1 MDELYFTGMDVAA
14 ELEDTMEKLLSQM
27 AITDDLDST
36 IRFESYRYGVNAAI
50 SVLKQML
57 ENEERLVVHVPG
69 LEIPEEFDFDDVYN
83 IAFFGD

>member
-1 MDELYFTGMDVAA
+1 MDELYFTGMDIVV
-14 ELEDTMEKLLSQM
+14 ELEDTMEKLLSQT

-36 IRFESYRYGVNAAI
+36 LRFEAYRYGVNATLN
-50 SVLKQML
+50 VLKQML

-69 LEIPEEFDFDDVYN
+69 LEVPEEFDFDDVYN